1 MHNITTLHTQGHA
14 DTCTPHA
21 RTDSHARTHA
31 RTRRK
36 PTTNSRDRGYVDG
49 LDLERRHEVFT
60 RRPRLEERSVVG
72 RVQPSG
78 EVPEKKI
85 KDSEKKT
92 SRVSSHVE

>member
-1 MHNITTLHTQGHA
+1 MHTARTHGLA
-14 DTCTPHA
+14 CTHA
-21 RTDSHARTHA
+21 RTRMHA

-49 LDLERRHEVFT
+49 LDLQRRHEVFT

-78 EVPEKKI
+78 EVPAKTI
-85 KDSEKKT
+85 KDSEKTT
-92 SRVSSHVE
+92 SRVSSYGE